1 MNWLIKTHPDQF
13 NYIIE
18 HFNDKV
24 DLENRLILKEIER
37 CLNADEFLNIDRLRE
52 IEKNN
57 PRNTIDAKP
66 KGTLFDKES
75 ESSSSS
81 Q

>member
-1 MNWLIKTHPDQF
+1 
-13 NYIIE
+13 
-18 HFNDKV
+18 
-24 DLENRLILKEIER
+24 LILKEIER

-57 PRNTIDAKP
+57 PRNPIEARP
-66 KGTLFDKES
+66 KGTLFDKEG